1 MTDSDVA
8 AAPTSA
14 PSVAAEQDPRP
25 QVLDVIIVVS
35 NGALKHIRP
44 CLQSLRE
51 HPLTSGGMT
60 VHVVDNASTDG
71 TAEVIMGE
79 FPEVR
84 LERLGWNS
92 GFCIANNLLLARTTA
107 PYALVLNPD
116 TVMFGGTLDRM
127 LELME
132 ERPDIGVAGCRL
144 IQPDG
149 TLDHA
154 AKRSFPTPLGALA
167 HFTGLGRRP
176 GAGRLLGQYRATELG
191 EHENGEV
198 DAVNGAFMV
207 VRRSAMEEV
216 GLMDETYWLY
226 MDDLDWCYRFKQRG
240 WTVWYEGSVTA
251 IHVKGGTTVEERRRG
266 RHRGLRHNFAFHR
279 GMGRFYRKFY
289 AGKNPLADTA
299 IYLAIGAKFLLSA
312 TRSAVAR
319 RSLR

>member
-1 MTDSDVA
+1 VTDSDVA
-8 AAPTSA
+8 AAPISA
-14 PSVAAEQDPRP
+14 PSVATGQDPRP

-51 HPLTSGGMT
+51 HPLTTGGMI

-71 TAEVIMGE
+71 TAEVIERE

-167 HFTGLGRRP
+167 HFTGLGRRA
-176 GAGRLLGQYRATELG
+176 GAGRLLGQYRATELS
-191 EHENGEV
+191 EHEDGEV

-207 VRRSAMEEV
+207 VRRAAMEEV

-289 AGKNPLADTA
+289 AGRNPLADTA
-299 IYLAIGAKFLLSA
+299 IYLAIGAKFLFSA
-312 TRSAVAR
+312 TRSAIAR
-319 RSLR
+319 RSLT